1 MRVTIRRSIIYL
13 VALFVLVWTVIP
25 IYWLFNMTFMHRVEM
40 VTIPTHLYPHTPT
53 TNNLRAVLGYTSV
66 GLDGKTVPP
75 SGHARMI
82 KLGLRNSVF
91 VASIV
96 TILTI
101 IIAMPVAYAIGRLN
115 FRYKTPLLVAILG
128 ARSYPP
134 IAVVIP
140 FFIMF
145 LRLGIL
151 GTIHGLVIVYLSASV
166 PLAVWVMMG
175 FFGSLPQGAEW
186 EARVDGCTRWQA
198 FVKVLL
204 PMSMPGLAATAIISF
219 LSVWNEFNFAWILA
233 GGSKAT
239 TLPVE
244 VSGMFVLTFGSVN
257 EAAAA
262 TALAILPPLL
272 LAYFFQGYIKNLNI
286 VNPL

>member
-1 MRVTIRRSIIYL
+1 
-13 VALFVLVWTVIP
+13 
-25 IYWLFNMTFMHRVEM
+25 
-40 VTIPTHLYPHTPT
+40 
-53 TNNLRAVLGYTSV
+53 
-66 GLDGKTVPP
+66 
-75 SGHARMI
+75 MI
-82 KLGLRNSVF
+82 KLGLVNSF
-91 VASIV
+91 IISSIA

-101 IIAMPVAYAIGRLN
+101 IIAMPVAYAMGRLN
-115 FRYKTPLLVAILG
+115 FPRKTFLLVAILG

-140 FFIMF
+140 FYMMF
-145 LRLGIL
+145 LRLNLL
-151 GTIHGLVIVYLSASV
+151 GTIHGLVLIYLSGTV

-175 FFGSLPQGAEW
+175 FFGSLPRSAEW
-186 EARVDGCTRWQA
+186 EARMDGCTRWQA
-198 FVKVLL
+198 FTKVLL
-204 PMSMPGLAATAIISF
+204 PMSLPGLAATAIISF
-219 LSVWNEFNFAWILA
+219 LMVYNEFNFAWILA

-239 TLPVE
+239 TLPVAI
-244 VSGMFVLTFGSVN
+244 SGMFVLTFGSPN